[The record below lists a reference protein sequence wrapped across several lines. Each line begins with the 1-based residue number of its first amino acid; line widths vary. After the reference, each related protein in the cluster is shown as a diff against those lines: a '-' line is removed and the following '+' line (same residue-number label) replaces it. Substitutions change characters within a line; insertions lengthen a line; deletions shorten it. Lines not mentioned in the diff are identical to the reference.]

1 MNEQSTNNGLTLFHR
16 CFTWIVSIKEKL
28 GKSSFFKMGN
38 KNGNKSFCP
47 AKKGIKK
54 GRHFW
59 KHICSL
65 FKSDKQDLLCP
76 QF

>member
-1 MNEQSTNNGLTLFHR
+1 
-16 CFTWIVSIKEKL
+16 
-28 GKSSFFKMGN
+28 MGN

-54 GRHFW
+54 GRYFW

>member
-1 MNEQSTNNGLTLFHR
+1 
-16 CFTWIVSIKEKL
+16 
-28 GKSSFFKMGN
+28 MGN

-54 GRHFW
+54 GRYFW

-65 FKSDKQDLLCP
+65 FKPDNQDLLCP